1 MLSRTP
7 CNFLSKPNVRS
18 GNTKIREIV
27 LATNIIQKNFLQL
40 ALKLEVCL
48 ETWDLLRDLQVF
60 TLVTVN
66 TFWETPNISTE
77 YEDSHK
83 ARF

>member
-48 ETWDLLRDLQVF
+48 ET
-60 TLVTVN
+60 
-66 TFWETPNISTE
+66 
-77 YEDSHK
+77 
-83 ARF
+83 